1 MQKIQLDNTN
11 SHGDSRGPSE
21 VVSHYLEAIYYIWAE
36 GESVK
41 SARLADWLRV
51 SRPTVTVALRRMTRD
66 GMVRFNARKD
76 IELTAKGRRMAEAI
90 VRRHRIMERW
100 LTDALGLDWVT
111 ADAEA
116 ARLEH
121 AVSEVV
127 EKRLYKALGRPQTCP
142 HGNPIPGY
150 SEAVAREVRL
160 ASLGAGDRASIS
172 RVSEV
177 AEREAPRL
185 LAYLHERNLV
195 PGREVRVLEVDHVA
209 KTLRLQSAKH
219 KFTLSYEATANNAAM
234 SGVTRALTNAVITSP
249 NAAAMTTA
257 TARSTTFPRN
267 RNVLKPFIAEL
278 LSLLKRRTRQHDL
291 PELLRSVEPGQ
302 RGLHVRQ
309 RVDAVHHRSQATIDC
324 FEHGLKLACVPH
336 CRSKQTG
343 VAEKNSRHGDFR
355 FDSRRRSA
363 RDDASA
369 DRQ

>member
-11 SHGDSRGPSE
+11 DASRGPSE

-36 GESVK
+36 GEPVK
-41 SARLADWLRV
+41 SARLADWLSV

-90 VRRHRIMERW
+90 VRRHRVMERW
-100 LTDALGLDWVT
+100 LTDALGFDWVT

-150 SEAVAREVRL
+150 SKVDANEVRL
-160 ASLGAGDRASIS
+160 ASLGAGDRANIS

-185 LAYLHERNLV
+185 LAYLHQRNLV
-195 PGREVRVLEVDHVA
+195 PGREIRIVEVDDVA
-209 KTLRLQSAKH
+209 KTLRIHA
-219 KFTLSYEATANNAAM
+219 
-234 SGVTRALTNAVITSP
+234 G
-249 NAAAMTTA
+249 
-257 TARSTTFPRN
+257 
-267 RNVLKPFIAEL
+267 
-278 LSLLKRRTRQHDL
+278 
-291 PELLRSVEPGQ
+291 
-302 RGLHVRQ
+302 
-309 RVDAVHHRSQATIDC
+309 
-324 FEHGLKLACVPH
+324 
-336 CRSKQTG
+336 
-343 VAEKNSRHGDFR
+343 
-355 FDSRRRSA
+355 RRRFMLSHETAAKVWAVPA
-363 RDDASA
+363 R
-369 DRQ
+369 